1 MFPNETSEYMI
12 VNYTAAGWQVIT
24 QRSHGLLS
32 GQICGQ
38 WKVAMQPERWVDTLI
53 AAAEHDDVYNEM
65 ENDDILNANGGPVDF
80 KMCSF
85 RKDYAQLMMERSLS
99 KSTYIALLTLK
110 HMQFVHG
117 ADPAAKT
124 YFSSLQNEQ
133 KKWRKVAGVTGRE
146 IDKAYDLLE
155 FCDAFSLL
163 ICQGLLQP
171 EGRKMEISSGPDGK
185 VYQVYESGP
194 QHLKVAPWPFETEIF
209 TLRFESR
216 TIEQL
221 SFRNIAEFRKALNAA
236 EIVGHELTV
245 SRS

>member
-1 MFPNETSEYMI
+1 
-12 VNYTAAGWQVIT
+12 
-24 QRSHGLLS
+24 
-32 GQICGQ
+32 
-38 WKVAMQPERWVDTLI
+38 
-53 AAAEHDDVYNEM
+53 M
-65 ENDDILNANGGPVDF
+65 ENDDILNVNGGPVDF

-99 KSTYIALLTLK
+99 KSTYVALLTLK

-117 ADPAAKT
+117 SDPAAKT

-133 KKWRKVAGVTGRE
+133 KEWRKVAGVTRRE
-146 IDKAYDLLE
+146 IDEAYDLLE

-194 QHLKVAPWPFETEIF
+194 RHLKVAPWPFEKEIF

-221 SFRNIAEFRKALNAA
+221 SFMNIAEFRKALQAA
-236 EIVGHELTV
+236 EIVGHKLTV